1 MLQSRVFLIF
11 SLSLSLLSSPKR
23 VLFEKKDFQ
32 RFHRNFLLSEFSDM
46 FLVNSQSF
54 FPFMIFHV
62 YIILQKKNAERR
74 SRAPGSLRRTGP
86 AGLPHGTNANR
97 TSRTSRTNG
106 NKRQQTA
113 TVVTSSTIFYNI
125 LQYGKQ
131 SIQFYTVLL
140 FIVTS
145 STVFLQFYIS
155 TRTYLMFGSCGKATV
170 ATTYRQHGNM
180 ATFQ

>member
-11 SLSLSLLSSPKR
+11 SLSLFISSSPKR

-46 FLVNSQSF
+46 FSVYSQYF
-54 FPFMIFHV
+54 FPFMSTLF
-62 YIILQKKNAERR
+62 YIKKKAERR

-97 TSRTSRTNG
+97 TSRTSRTNSNSC
-106 NKRQQTA
+106 NK
-113 TVVTSSTIFYNI
+113 FYNI

-131 SIQFYTVLL
+131 SIQFYTVLP

-145 STVFLQFYIS
+145 STVFLRFYIS
-155 TRTYLMFGSCGKATV
+155 TRTYLMFGSYGKATV
-170 ATTYRQHGNM
+170 ATTYWQHGNM